1 MRKEVIKNL
10 LMDIDELTDEEKQK
24 LVQGFEQPNAN
35 GQYQEFCG
43 AIAYILKQYF
53 FS

>member
-35 GQYQEFCG
+35 GQYQEFCA
-43 AIAYILKQYF
+43 AITYILKQNF
-53 FS
+53 VS